1 MTTTDVSVFDVI
13 PERVAAASPAR
24 PRLLVIGTMFAS
36 AAVAMGMA
44 GLLGIYL
51 ETRADVIAEGERWL
65 PNGVVIPLTQPNM
78 MAITLLLSVFAMVWA
93 VASIKTDDRPNTYIA
108 LGLALMF
115 GLAYITQ
122 TAYLLTIMEMPIR
135 GDVLERPPLLFALIG
150 THIVIMLAAM
160 LYAVAMGVRTLGGDY
175 NSKDVEGLYGATTF
189 WTVAVVLYLAV
200 WYAIYITK

>member
-1 MTTTDVSVFDVI
+1 MTDVTVFDVI
-13 PERVAAASPAR
+13 PERVAAPSPVR

-65 PNGVVIPLTQPNM
+65 PSGVVIPLTQPNM
-78 MAITLLLSVFAMVWA
+78 MAMTLLLSVFAMVWA
-93 VASIKTDDRPNTYIA
+93 VASIKSDDRPNTYIA

-150 THIVIMLAAM
+150 THVVVMLCAM
-160 LYAVAMGVRTLGGDY
+160 LYAAAMGVRTLGGDY
-175 NSKDVEGLYGATTF
+175 NSKDVEGLYGAATF
-189 WTVAVVLYLAV
+189 WSVAVVLYLAV

>member
-1 MTTTDVSVFDVI
+1 MTDITVYDVI
-13 PERVAAASPAR
+13 PERVAAPTPTR
-24 PRLLVIGTMFAS
+24 PRLLVIGTMLAS

-51 ETRADVIAEGERWL
+51 ETRADVMAEGQRWL
-65 PNGVVIPLTQPNM
+65 PDGVNIPLTQPNM
-78 MAITLLLSVFAMVWA
+78 MAMTLLLSVFAMVWA
-93 VASIKTDDRPNTYIA
+93 VGSIKADDRPNTYIA

-115 GLAYITQ
+115 GIAYISQ

-135 GDVLERPPLLFALIG
+135 GDVLERPPLLYALIG
-150 THIVIMLAAM
+150 THLVVMIAAM
-160 LYAVAMGVRTLGGDY
+160 LYAAAMGIRTLGGEY
-175 NSKDVEGLYGATTF
+175 NSKDVEGLYGAASF